1 MYTHG
6 RCAHYCLTVFVSLLA
21 GCVVAPQPRQPL
33 PPPPNTAFEEIRRC
47 RSDNQRAH
55 AEVLETYQ
63 AARRA
68 GRISPGEAEQFNAM
82 EARLRSAQMELARDG
97 LSLQEC
103 QRIGGAIARERSEV
117 ARMTRSDPALAR
129 CVADNRRA
137 HQEVAGLY
145 ENAKRS
151 GRISPSEAQHF
162 NAMEARLGSARTEL
176 ARDGLSLQE
185 CQRIGNGIARER
197 DEVAR
202 MTRSDPAVARCMTDN
217 RRAHQ
222 EVVAL
227 YENAK
232 RSGRIN
238 PSEAQRF
245 NAIDAR
251 LQKLRADLG
260 RDGISLRECQRIDGA
275 ITRERNEVTRMA
287 QHDPGVARC
296 VADNRRAHEELY
308 KVYNNAMRAGRID
321 GHEPQGFRPSTAAD
335 WLQPRATRR
344 IHEPGLALA

>member
-6 RCAHYCLTVFVSLLA
+6 RCALHCLAVFVSLLA
-21 GCVVAPQPRQPL
+21 GCVVAPQQRQPL
-33 PPPPNTAFEEIRRC
+33 PPPNTAHEEIRRC
-47 RSDNQRAH
+47 RSDNQQAH
-55 AEVLETYQ
+55 AEVLNNYE

-68 GRISPGEAEQFNAM
+68 GRINPGEAGQFNAM
-82 EARLRSAQMELARDG
+82 EARLGNVRMELARDG

-103 QRIGGAIARERSEV
+103 QRIGGAIARER
-117 ARMTRSDPALAR
+117 
-129 CVADNRRA
+129 
-137 HQEVAGLY
+137 
-145 ENAKRS
+145 
-151 GRISPSEAQHF
+151 
-162 NAMEARLGSARTEL
+162 
-176 ARDGLSLQE
+176 
-185 CQRIGNGIARER
+185 

-202 MTRSDPAVARCMTDN
+202 MTRSDPAVARCMADN

-222 EVVAL
+222 EVVGL

-251 LQKLRADLG
+251 LQNLRAELG
-260 RDGISLRECQRIDGA
+260 REGISLQECQRIGGTIA
-275 ITRERNEVTRMA
+275 RERDEVTRMA

-308 KVYNNAMRAGRID
+308 KVYNNALRAGRIEAGEAQRFQAIDKRLNGFQAEIKRD
-321 GHEPQGFRPSTAAD
+321 GLSLAECQRIGSAIARE
-335 WLQPRATRR
+335 RALVEKMAR
-344 IHEPGLALA
+344 